1 MTRERKES
9 AMIDVA
15 ILMVLIFNTA
25 LLALIVNRG
34 AAQMPLRGHQTPSEA
49 RFSGLQIPD
58 TRKMQTLLREREK
71 VRRIGLRRKE
81 YEKNG
86 QHHA

>member
-1 MTRERKES
+1 MEV
-9 AMIDVA
+9 MIDVA
-15 ILMVLIFNTA
+15 VLMMLIINTA
-25 LLALIVNRG
+25 VLALLVDRSLHDG
-34 AAQMPLRGHQTPSEA
+34 ERSKRMPLRGHQTPSEA
-49 RFSGLQIPD
+49 LFSGLPIPD

-86 QHHA
+86 QHHS